1 MHQSV
6 IKVTRWNLKVI
17 SLRIPLHFKGL
28 PIIFFQ
34 GNNSQSTSG
43 SNVYTRETITL

>member
-17 SLRIPLHFKGL
+17 SLRIPLHMCTESE
-28 PIIFFQ
+28 PEI
-34 GNNSQSTSG
+34 NSEINT
-43 SNVYTRETITL
+43 VLDY